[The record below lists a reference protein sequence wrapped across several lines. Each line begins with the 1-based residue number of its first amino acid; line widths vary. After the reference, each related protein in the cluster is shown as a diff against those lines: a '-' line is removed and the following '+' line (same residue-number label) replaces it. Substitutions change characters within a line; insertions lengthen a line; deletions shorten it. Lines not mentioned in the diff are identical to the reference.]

1 MFKTTL
7 GHRNCFKGWGEYK
20 ILKNNWA
27 SCLIPLLR
35 GATVTVRT
43 TRGCRVLSVQGG
55 VSAAAQPCWEVL
67 CQF

>member
-1 MFKTTL
+1 MFKTTI
-7 GHRNCFKGWGEYK
+7 GHRNCFKGGGVQNIK
-20 ILKNNWA
+20 KHWA

-35 GATVTVRT
+35 DATVTVRT

-55 VSAAAQPCWEVL
+55 VSAAAQPCWEAL